1 MYQIT
6 LDNEFIFGTGVY
18 ARPSYDIISPKLL
31 LEVNT
36 AGSFTFT
43 VYPKHPHY
51 NSITE
56 LTSYVEITMK
66 GNVLFRGRVISIQ
79 RGFYNEKY
87 VVCEGCL
94 AYLMDTIQR
103 PYDFMS
109 GDNHTTPE
117 ELFRFFIDR
126 HNGLVDKKRR
136 FIIGDITVTDP
147 NDYIVRADSTYLNT
161 WDSVCQKLIEGFGGI
176 LQVRYETD
184 GNYIDYLT
192 SSSDISSQT
201 IEFGKN
207 LIDIKQTEN
216 ADEIATVI
224 VPVGMEMGESR
235 ATISILPDEETDD
248 LCKKGDK
255 VYSKK
260 GIEKYGYIEKSI
272 IYDDIA
278 FPTYL
283 VRNAKSLLISS
294 LNISESVELSAADL
308 SAVNVGMESFRLGGL
323 VKVKS
328 KPHDIERQFVV
339 NRLEIDLMNPKSNR
353 LTLGSMSDSITS
365 QISGVSGS
373 FSYSGGG
380 GQLYQAG
387 TGLELFGSTFNHKNS
402 IVAGSV
408 GNYAD
413 KILGWSESFQVPSI
427 TYDSEGH
434 IKSVRTRLFQL
445 PPDPQRIY
453 TSGDGIEIAGDVIS
467 LTDVITGGTVGQT
480 TAVAPAFG
488 EGFPIPWIKFNDKG
502 QIIGSGNRTV
512 VLPTLDTEMSDTSV
526 NAVENNTVKEY
537 IDAKYN
543 TNRTDITALKATD
556 KSMQTDMLNMSK
568 TVAANTTTANTAKAK
583 AEDALTKIG
592 SGNAAGSA
600 TPGGAAL
607 SAEKLTKSAGS
618 PTVPAYID
626 SDGIPRVC
634 MFTLGSMA
642 AKDAGDYATKNH
654 THNYAGSSSAGGS
667 AASADKLKTARTI
680 NGVSFDGTEN
690 VTIPRSIK
698 PIARVDG
705 TAGTSGYFKIAHIN
719 ITGNYANTPILL
731 SYIQRSGKEATLYT
745 CFNSVANVDPT
756 LAGFRGR
763 SIRNQNI
770 DAYIHKSAPSTW
782 DIYVKK
788 VEAYDVL
795 FVTDCRI
802 RNDGTLINFDNTQVS
817 TLPEGCVKA
826 VSEIYLPSSGGT
838 ITNGEYAEQLKINR
852 TTSLTTNVM
861 AMIEYLVN
869 GVRKGL
875 LGFDSGGELCIRNA
889 DNADMIHVSPD
900 GKITSAAGG
909 KLLYDGSILSTGG
922 EVSISGLSGYSVVL
936 INLSGAA
943 STGFKYGASAV
954 IPISYL
960 SKSTA
965 NKYRIYGGIPSS
977 SYITSS
983 GPQAAKNMG
992 GYISA
997 SMPNNNTLELTMDS
1011 SGTSIGNVQIYSVF

>member
-18 ARPSYDIISPKLL
+18 ARPSYDIVSPKLL

-103 PYDFMS
+103 SYDFMS

-184 GNYIDYLT
+184 GNYIDYLA
-192 SSSDISSQT
+192 SSNDISSQT

-235 ATISILPDEETDD
+235 ASISVLPDEETDD
-248 LCKKGDK
+248 ICKKGDK

-308 SAVNVGMESFRLGGL
+308 SAVNVDMESFRLGGL

-365 QISGVSGS
+365 QLTSGASGS

-402 IVAGSV
+402 IAAGSV

-413 KILGWSESFQVPSI
+413 KILGWGEGFQVPSI

-434 IKSVRTRLFQL
+434 IKSVRTRLLQL
-445 PPDPQRIY
+445 PPDPQRTY

-467 LTDVITGGTVGQT
+467 LSDVITGGTAGQT
-480 TAVAPAFG
+480 TAAAPSFG
-488 EGFPIPWIKFNDKG
+488 EGFPVPWIKFNDKG

-512 VLPTLDTEMSDTSV
+512 VLPSLDAEMSDTST
-526 NAVENNTVKEY
+526 NAAENKAVKKY
-537 IDAKYN
+537 VDDKYN

-556 KSMQTDMLNMSK
+556 KSMQTDMLNISK
-568 TVAANTTTANTAKAK
+568 NVASNTATANTAKAK
-583 AEDALTKIG
+583 AEDALAKVG
-592 SGNAAGSA
+592 SGNAAGSD
-600 TPGGAAL
+600 TPGGAAT
-607 SAEKLTKSAGS
+607 SAEKLTKSAGA
-618 PTVPAYID
+618 PELPVYFDNGVPK
-626 SDGIPRVC
+626 VC
-634 MFTLGSMA
+634 MYTLGSMA
-642 AKDAGDYATKNH
+642 AKSAGD
-654 THNYAGSSSAGGS
+654 
-667 AASADKLKTARTI
+667 
-680 NGVSFDGTEN
+680 
-690 VTIPRSIK
+690 
-698 PIARVDG
+698 
-705 TAGTSGYFKIAHIN
+705 
-719 ITGNYANTPILL
+719 
-731 SYIQRSGKEATLYT
+731 
-745 CFNSVANVDPT
+745 
-756 LAGFRGR
+756 
-763 SIRNQNI
+763 
-770 DAYIHKSAPSTW
+770 
-782 DIYVKK
+782 
-788 VEAYDVL
+788 
-795 FVTDCRI
+795 
-802 RNDGTLINFDNTQVS
+802 
-817 TLPEGCVKA
+817 
-826 VSEIYLPSSGGT
+826 YLPSSGGT
-838 ITNGEYAEQLKINR
+838 VTSDKYAEQLKINR
-852 TTSLTTNVM
+852 TTSLTTNVLS
-861 AMIEYLVN
+861 AIDYLIN

-875 LGFDSGGELCIRNA
+875 LGFDIDGTLHVRNA
-889 DNADMIHVSPD
+889 DNTDVLTIDSAGTVTLKVDSELTVPHSHAGRGAALASTGVKLYSPQNKGIAWASGINFYKSDKETRFGAIGAYGSPDALKYYYVGGDWQNPAVKVMPD
-900 GKITSAAGG
+900 GKLTSAAGG
-909 KLLYDGSILSTGG
+909 KLLYSGSMSTAGG
-922 EVSISGLSGYSVVL
+922 SLTIPDLADY
-936 INLSGAA
+936 
-943 STGFKYGASAV
+943 SAV
-954 IPISYL
+954 LLQTSGVGINGLNCGLTALIPISYI
-960 SKSTA
+960 SKGNSVQL
-965 NKYRIYGGIPSS
+965 YGGIPSTA
-977 SYITSS
+977 YVTSD
-983 GPQAAKNMG
+983 GPQATKGIG
-992 GYISA
+992 GYITA
-997 SMPNNNTLELTMDS
+997 SMTAGSPTTLTLAQS
-1011 SGTSIGNVQIYSVF
+1011 VGTIGTIQIYSII